1 MAPETAYVIDFD
13 GTVTTKDI
21 TTELGLYFGG
31 TKFIEI
37 DRSYQAKEIPIRGW
51 LQAEVTLLPVDLEKL
66 KSKAFEW
73 AQIRPGFK
81 SFLQKAHA
89 GNNLVIIASDG
100 LGFYI
105 EPILEHFGLRGEVD
119 LIYRNDTFINKQGLL
134 EILNPHAHPTCVV
147 CGNCKARVVVQQKAA
162 GRPVIYIGD
171 GSNDRFGASWADL
184 IFAREDL
191 AHSCE
196 KHNLAYSPW
205 EDFYDIINVA
215 EPKLT
220 DREAGSLCL
229 PLGAGVNSNQHG
241 GVRR

>member
-21 TTELGLYFGG
+21 TTELGLFFGG
-31 TKFIEI
+31 AKFVEI
-37 DRSYQAKEIPIRGW
+37 DQSYQAKKIPIKRW
-51 LQAEVTLLPVDLEKL
+51 LQAEVTLLPVDLDQL
-66 KSKAFEW
+66 KNKASEW
-73 AQIRPGFK
+73 AEIRPGFEK
-81 SFLQKAHA
+81 LLHKARA
-89 GNNLVIIASDG
+89 ANNPVIIASDG

-105 EPILEHFGLRGEVD
+105 EPILDQFGLLGEVD
-119 LIYRNDTFINKQGLL
+119 QIYRNDTVINDQGLL

-147 CGNCKARVVVQQKAA
+147 CGNCKARIVVQQKAA

-191 AHSCE
+191 ALSCE
-196 KHNLAYSPW
+196 TYDLEYSPW
-205 EDFYDIINVA
+205 GDFYDIINVA

-220 DREAGSLCL
+220 DQDAISLCC
-229 PLGAGVNSNQHG
+229 PLGAGIKEK
-241 GVRR
+241 